1 MSDLENSQIKV
12 LLVDDEPDV
21 LEGFKEYLE
30 ELYEYSIDTATNAN
44 DALERLSNESFEIV
58 ITDMR
63 MEKNDS
69 GFDVLDAV
77 NKNQLTTFVII
88 LTANSSVK
96 GCRKAW
102 KHQAWDYISKTD
114 EEKNPLDEVH
124 ESIQEVM
131 SHLKKWDGHLE
142 DKNWVEQ
149 NIEELS
155 KEYINQYIAVLHREV
170 VAFSD
175 TKLELVAQL
184 LKRKISPYLAYTE
197 SFKLEVS
204 DEKVTVFVEGPTD
217 IKYLEKAIEIFG
229 RDDLKEKIIIDTVG
243 DKTGQKNNGEQNM
256 KNAFAFLQENPE
268 RRGKNG
274 ILFLFDNDIK
284 DKALPNKGKVYEN
297 MHIDRM
303 GEYLDNHQG
312 VKGVESFFSVS
323 LYEEGLKKGFI
334 QKTIKQKYCSNVC
347 DEESCYKIIDKA
359 KFCEWVIVHRAD
371 EKTFMKFK
379 GILEVIDDFLE
390 KLK

>member
-1 MSDLENSQIKV
+1 MNDLKNSQIKV

-30 ELYEYSIDTATNAN
+30 EIYEYSIETATNAN
-44 DALERLSNESFEIV
+44 DALERLANESFEVV

-77 NKNQLTTFVII
+77 NKSQLTTFVII
-88 LTANSSVK
+88 LTANSTVE

-102 KHQAWDYISKTD
+102 KHQAWDYISKTHED
-114 EEKNPLDEVH
+114 KNPLDEVH

-149 NIEELS
+149 NIEKLS
-155 KEYINQYIAVLHREV
+155 KEYINKYIAVLHREV

-175 TKLELVAQL
+175 SKLELVEQL

-204 DEKVTVFVEGPTD
+204 DEKATVFVEGPTD
-217 IKYLEKAIEIFG
+217 IDYLEKAIEIFG
-229 RDDLKEKIIIDTVG
+229 RDDLKEKIKIDTVG
-243 DKTGQKNNGEQNM
+243 DKIGQKNNGEQNM
-256 KNAFAFLQENPE
+256 KNAFAFLKENPD

-284 DKALPNKGKVYEN
+284 DKALPNNGKSYEN
-297 MHIDRM
+297 ISIARM

-312 VKGVESFFSVS
+312 VKGVESFFSVE

-334 QKTIKQKYCSNVC
+334 QKTIKQKYCLDIC
-347 DEESCYKIIDKA
+347 DEESCYKITDKV
-359 KFCEWVIVHRAD
+359 KFCKWVIDNRAD
-371 EKTFMKFK
+371 EAIFTKFK
-379 GILEVIDDFLE
+379 SILGVIDGFLN
-390 KLK
+390 KLN

>member
-1 MSDLENSQIKV
+1 MNDLKNSQIKV

-30 ELYEYSIDTATNAN
+30 EVYEYSIETATNAN
-44 DALERLSNESFEIV
+44 DALERLSSESFEVV

-77 NKNQLTTFVII
+77 NKSQLTTFVII
-88 LTANSSVK
+88 LTANSTVD

-114 EEKNPLDEVH
+114 DNNPLDEVH

-142 DKNWVEQ
+142 DKNWVQQ
-149 NIEELS
+149 NIEKLS

-175 TKLELVAQL
+175 SKLELVEQL

-204 DEKVTVFVEGPTD
+204 DEKATVFVEGPTD
-217 IKYLEKAIEIFG
+217 IAYLKKAIKIFG
-229 RDDLKEKIIIDTVG
+229 RDDLKEKISIDTVG

-256 KNAFAFLQENPE
+256 KNAFAFLKENPE
-268 RRGKNG
+268 QRGKNK

-284 DKALPNKGKVYEN
+284 DNNLPNKGESYEN
-297 MHIDRM
+297 ISIDRM
-303 GEYLDNHQG
+303 GEYLDNHKG
-312 VKGVESFFSVS
+312 VKGVESFFSVE

-334 QKTIKQKYCSNVC
+334 QKTIKQKYCLDIC
-347 DEESCYKIIDKA
+347 DEESCYKITDKV
-359 KFCEWVIVHRAD
+359 KFCKWVIDNRGD
-371 EKTFMKFK
+371 EEIFTNFK
-379 GILEVIDDFLE
+379 SILGVIDGFL
-390 KLK
+390 KRLN

>member
-1 MSDLENSQIKV
+1 MNDLDNNQIKV
-12 LLVDDEPDV
+12 LLVDDEPGV
-21 LEGFKEYLE
+21 LEAYIEYLE
-30 ELYEYSIDTATNAN
+30 EIYKYSIETATNAN
-44 DALERLSNESFEIV
+44 DALERLASESFEVV

-77 NKNQLTTFVII
+77 NKSQLTTFVII
-88 LTANSSVK
+88 LTANSTVE

-102 KHQAWDYISKTD
+102 KKQAWDYISKTQD
-114 EEKNPLDEVH
+114 NNPLDEVH

-155 KEYINQYIAVLHREV
+155 KKYINQYIAVLHREV

-175 TKLELVAQL
+175 SKLELVEQL

-204 DEKVTVFVEGPTD
+204 DKKATVFVEGPTD
-217 IKYLEKAIEIFG
+217 IAYLEEAIEIFG
-229 RDDLKEKIIIDTVG
+229 RDDLKEKISIDTVG
-243 DKTGQKNNGEQNM
+243 DKTGKTNNGEQNM
-256 KNAFAFLQENPE
+256 KNAFAFLKENPD
-268 RRGKNG
+268 RRGKNK

-284 DKALPNKGKVYEN
+284 DKALPNNGEPYEN
-297 MHIDRM
+297 ISIARM

-312 VKGVESFFSVS
+312 VKGVESFFSVE

-334 QKTIKQKYCSNVC
+334 QKTIKQKYCSDVC
-347 DEESCYKIIDKA
+347 NEESCYKIIDKA
-359 KFCEWVIVHRAD
+359 KFCKWVIDNRAN
-371 EKTFMKFK
+371 EEIFAKFK
-379 GILEVIDDFLE
+379 SILGIIDDFLKE
-390 KLK
+390 LN